1 MANSNATSVGAVS
14 FDLGLNTN
22 GLTQAI
28 NEAARNASTQ
38 LSEAFRTALT
48 GCENSIN
55 SIGNSLTQMT
65 SGFQNNVNQ
74 MSQNMTDT
82 FRNASTQIASD
93 MQNNMAQMSQNMTD
107 TFRNTSAQI
116 AGDVQNS
123 MSQMSQNMTDSI
135 RDSSS
140 QLTQGLSA
148 NAGSLSQHLGN
159 AAGQVEELGNE
170 ARNTAKS
177 IGSTLGSA
185 VKKLGTLIISVFAV
199 KQVVSFSK
207 ACVEAAAEVKALNAQ
222 LEQTF
227 GTLENEARNAIQK
240 VANESGILETRL
252 QSTGTQIYAFAKAS
266 GMDSVNA
273 LNMMQEALQVTADSA
288 AYYDRSIE
296 DTAESLR
303 SFLKGNYANDAALGI
318 SCTET
323 TRNAA
328 ANKLYGKSFME
339 LSEAQKQ
346 LTLLQMVKDA
356 NALSGAMGQAAREAD
371 GWENVT
377 GNLKEAWKQF
387 KAVIGKPLL
396 QSLIPIVKGIT
407 SAIQTLTSAASEATK
422 VLADLFGWDLSEA
435 ENTGGAISDIAA
447 DTAEDVSEAE
457 EEAQEDIEDTVK
469 AQKKAQ
475 GQLAGFDNLNVLSMP
490 DEDNDSDNSKDDN
503 KEVEKNDDIDDIAE
517 SAELAKSSVDDLN
530 QSVSSVKFDVIK
542 KQLQELMK
550 SFEPLTSA
558 VKRNVQAAVDNAQ
571 KGIEKY
577 LDKYGDKISEYSDR
591 IKGHL
596 ENTATQTANGITN
609 LLNEAAASQERC
621 SDELSTGYADLMG
634 GASIFALSFADVF
647 SGGLDI
653 VSKNFEDWTVDNSDT
668 IGEFFDGLNGN
679 AANAMSTFGGILE
692 DIGTTLTT
700 WWDEKGSQAFDGF
713 IGTLFDI
720 GDFLMELWNDY
731 VTPFIDYLIDS
742 VGDFWDNHLSKLW
755 NNILEFVS
763 SLMDCISAL
772 WNNWFRPLWDKLLRG
787 PITGI
792 MGALKS
798 IWDAV
803 LDVFGVIVDVV
814 RGIIRSLQGVLDFI
828 TGIFTGDIEK
838 CVKGLAEFIH
848 GICIIIWGVIK
859 GAINLVI
866 DALNAVWSAFYGM
879 LKEIVDGIGAF
890 VGKIGDLLGKDWGF
904 TLPDEVPRIPRLA
917 QGGLV
922 KAPTIAMVGD
932 NKNAYNDPEVI
943 SPLSK
948 LQGMLDSE
956 NSDDTEIL
964 QQILMYL
971 KMLCDFN
978 KNGGGNIEITAK
990 CDEDVLFKS
999 TVKKNGAYKRRHGGK
1014 SAYA

>member
-38 LSEAFRTALT
+38 LSDAFRTALT

-435 ENTGGAISDIAA
+435 EDTGSAISSVAA

-475 GQLAGFDNLNVLSMP
+475 GQLAGFDNLNVLPMP

-503 KEVEKNDDIDDIAE
+503 KEVEKNDDIAE

-530 QSVSSVKFDVIK
+530 QSVSSVKFDGIK

-634 GASIFALSFADVF
+634 GTSIFALSFADVF
-647 SGGLDI
+647 AGGLDI

-668 IGEFFDGLNGN
+668 IGDFFDGLNGN

-700 WWDEKGSQAFDGF
+700 WWDEKGSQSFDGF

-755 NNILEFVS
+755 NNILEFAS

-866 DALNAVWSAFYGM
+866 DALNAVWSALYGV
-879 LKEIVDGIGAF
+879 LKSIVDGVGAF

-917 QGGLV
+917 QGGLAT
-922 KAPTIAMVGD
+922 APTLAMVGD
-932 NKNAYNDPEVI
+932 NKNASVDPEVI
-943 SPLSK
+943 APLSK
-948 LQGMLDSE
+948 LQNMLPGSSAE
-956 NSDDTEIL
+956 LNEI
-964 QQILMYL
+964 
-971 KMLCDFN
+971 
-978 KNGGGNIEITAK
+978 IELLREIERLLRELDLTVIAQVDK
-990 CDEDVLFKS
+990 KVLFEVIRKLAPEYERR
-999 TVKKNGAYKRRHGGK
+999 TGAR
-1014 SAYA
+1014 AF

>member
-1 MANSNATSVGAVS
+1 MANGNATSVGAIS
-14 FDLGLNTN
+14 FDLGVSTS
-22 GLTQAI
+22 GLSQAI

-38 LSEAFRTALT
+38 LTSAFQTAMS
-48 GCENSIN
+48 GCESSIN
-55 SIGNSLTQMT
+55 NLGNSLSQMT
-65 SGFQNNVNQ
+65 SGMQSNMNQ
-74 MSQNMTDT
+74 MSRSMTDT

-123 MSQMSQNMTDSI
+123 MSQMSQNISDSI

-140 QLTQGLSA
+140 QLTQGLSS

-159 AAGQVEELGNE
+159 AAGQVEELGEE
-170 ARNTAKS
+170 AHNTAKS
-177 IGSTLGSA
+177 IGSTLSSA
-185 VKKLGTLIISVFAV
+185 VKKLGAIIISAFAV

-227 GTLENEARNAIQK
+227 GTLEKDARNAIQK
-240 VANESGILETRL
+240 VAVESGILETRL

-266 GMDSVNA
+266 GMDSVTA

-328 ANKLYGKSFME
+328 ANKLYGKSFKD
-339 LSEAQKQ
+339 LSESQKQ

-356 NALSGAMGQAAREAD
+356 NKLSGAMGQAAREAD

-387 KAVIGKPLL
+387 KAAIGKPLL

-435 ENTGGAISDIAA
+435 EDTGSAISSVAA

-475 GQLAGFDNLNVLSMP
+475 GQLAGFDNLNVLSLP
-490 DEDNDSDNSKDDN
+490 EEEESSDDS
-503 KEVEKNDDIDDIAE
+503 KEVEKNENIAE
-517 SAELAKSSVDDLN
+517 SAELAKSSVDGLKQSIDLTKFDGLKKQLEN
-530 QSVSSVKFDVIK
+530 TLKTFEPLVSSVK
-542 KQLQELMK
+542 
-550 SFEPLTSA
+550 
-558 VKRNVQAAVDNAQ
+558 RNIQAAADTAQ

-577 LDKYGDKISEYSDR
+577 LDKYGDKIIEYSDR
-591 IKGHL
+591 IKEHFQ
-596 ENTATQTANGITN
+596 NTAAQTSNGITN
-609 LLNEAAASQERC
+609 ILNEAAASQERC
-621 SDELSTGYADLMG
+621 SDELSTGYADLLG
-634 GASIFALSFADVF
+634 GASVFSLSFADVF
-647 SGGLDI
+647 AGGLDI
-653 VSKNFEDWTVDNSDT
+653 ASKNFEDWTVENNDT

-692 DIGTTLTT
+692 DIGTTLTD
-700 WWDEKGSQAFDGF
+700 WWDDTGADAFDRLTQAF
-713 IGTLFDI
+713 FDVQTVVL
-720 GDFLMELWNDY
+720 DFWNNYITPLVDY
-731 VTPFIDYLIDS
+731 IIDS
-742 VGDFWDNHLSKLW
+742 VGELWDNHLSKLW
-755 NNILEFVS
+755 SGVLEFIS
-763 SLMDCISAL
+763 SLMDTITAL
-772 WNNWFRPLWDKLLRG
+772 WNGFLRPLYDTFIKRIMVG
-787 PITGI
+787 V

-798 IWDAV
+798 LWDMV
-803 LDVFGVIVDVV
+803 VDVVGIIIDVV
-814 RGIIRSLQGVLDFI
+814 RGLVRMLQGILDFI

-838 CVKGLAEFIH
+838 AFLGFCEFVH

-859 GAINLVI
+859 GALNLVI
-866 DALNAVWSAFYGM
+866 DALNTVWSALYGV
-879 LKEIVDGIGAF
+879 LKSIVDGVGDF
-890 VGKIGDLLGKDWGF
+890 VGSIGNLFGQDWF
-904 TLPDEVPRIPRLA
+904 FSMPDEVPRIPRLA
-917 QGGLV
+917 SGGLV

-932 NKNAYNDPEVI
+932 NKNAYSDPEVV

-948 LQGMLDSE
+948 LQGMIDSGNGE
-956 NSDDTEIL
+956 NTEIL

-971 KMLCDFN
+971 KMFYDHCKDVDN
-978 KNGGGNIEITAK
+978 NSDEMTITL
-990 CDEDVLFKS
+990 DSDILFQKM
-999 TVKKNGAYKRRHGGK
+999 VKKNRAYKRRHGGK
-1014 SAYA
+1014 GVFD

>member
-1 MANSNATSVGAVS
+1 MANGNATSVGAIS
-14 FDLGLNTN
+14 LDLGVSTS
-22 GLTQAI
+22 GLSQAI

-38 LSEAFRTALT
+38 LTSAFQTAMS
-48 GCENSIN
+48 GCESSIN
-55 SIGNSLTQMT
+55 NLGNSLSQMT
-65 SGFQNNVNQ
+65 SGMQSNMNQ
-74 MSQNMTDT
+74 MSQSMTDT

-123 MSQMSQNMTDSI
+123 MSQMSQNISDSI

-140 QLTQGLSA
+140 QLTQGLSS

-159 AAGQVEELGNE
+159 AAGQVEELGEE
-170 ARNTAKS
+170 AHNTAKS
-177 IGSTLGSA
+177 IGSTLSSA
-185 VKKLGTLIISVFAV
+185 VKKLGAIIISAFAV

-207 ACVEAAAEVKALNAQ
+207 ACVEAAAQVKALNAQ

-227 GTLENEARNAIQK
+227 GTLEKDARNAIQK
-240 VANESGILETRL
+240 VAVESGILETRL

-266 GMDSVNA
+266 GMDSVTA

-328 ANKLYGKSFME
+328 ANKLYGKSFKD
-339 LSEAQKQ
+339 LSESQKQ

-356 NALSGAMGQAAREAD
+356 NKLSGAMGQAAREAD

-387 KAVIGKPLL
+387 KAAIGKPLL
-396 QSLIPIVKGIT
+396 QSLIPIVNGIT

-435 ENTGGAISDIAA
+435 ENTGSAISSVAA

-475 GQLAGFDNLNVLSMP
+475 GQLAGFDNLNVLSLP
-490 DEDNDSDNSKDDN
+490 EEEESSDDS
-503 KEVEKNDDIDDIAE
+503 KEVEKNENIAE
-517 SAELAKSSVDDLN
+517 SAELAQSSVDGLKQSIDLTKFDGLKKQLEN
-530 QSVSSVKFDVIK
+530 TLKTFEPLVSSVK
-542 KQLQELMK
+542 
-550 SFEPLTSA
+550 
-558 VKRNVQAAVDNAQ
+558 RNIQAAADTAQ

-577 LDKYGDKISEYSDR
+577 LDKYGDKIIEYSDR
-591 IKGHL
+591 IKEHFQ
-596 ENTATQTANGITN
+596 NTATQTSNGITN
-609 LLNEAAASQERC
+609 ILNESAASQERC
-621 SDELSTGYADLMG
+621 SDELSTGYADLLG
-634 GASIFALSFADVF
+634 GASVFSLSFADVF
-647 SGGLDI
+647 AGGLDI
-653 VSKNFEDWTVDNSDT
+653 ASKNFEDWTVENNDT

-692 DIGTTLTT
+692 DIGTTLTD
-700 WWDEKGSQAFDGF
+700 WWDDTGADAFDRLTQAF
-713 IGTLFDI
+713 FDVQTVVL
-720 GDFLMELWNDY
+720 DFWNNYITPLVDY
-731 VTPFIDYLIDS
+731 IIDS
-742 VGDFWDNHLSKLW
+742 VGELWDNHLSKLW
-755 NNILEFVS
+755 SGVLEFIS
-763 SLMDCISAL
+763 SLMDTITAL
-772 WNNWFRPLWDKLLRG
+772 WNGFLRPLYDTFIKRIMVG
-787 PITGI
+787 V

-798 IWDAV
+798 LWDMV
-803 LDVFGVIVDVV
+803 VDVVGIIIDVV
-814 RGIIRSLQGVLDFI
+814 RGLVRMLQGILDFI

-838 CVKGLAEFIH
+838 AFLGFCEFVH

-859 GAINLVI
+859 GALNLVI
-866 DALNAVWSAFYGM
+866 DALNTVWSALYGV
-879 LKEIVDGIGAF
+879 LKSIVDGVGDF
-890 VGKIGDLLGKDWGF
+890 VGSIGNLFGQDWF
-904 TLPDEVPRIPRLA
+904 FSMPDEVPRIPRLA
-917 QGGLV
+917 SGGLV

-932 NKNAYNDPEVI
+932 NKNAYSDPEVV

-948 LQGMLDSE
+948 LQGMIDSGNGE
-956 NSDDTEIL
+956 NTEIL

-971 KMLCDFN
+971 KMFYDHCKDVDN
-978 KNGGGNIEITAK
+978 NSDEMTITL
-990 CDEDVLFKS
+990 DSDILFQKM
-999 TVKKNGAYKRRHGGK
+999 VKKNRAYKRRHGGK
-1014 SAYA
+1014 GVFD

>member
-457 EEAQEDIEDTVK
+457 EEAQDDIENTVK

-475 GQLAGFDNLNVLSMP
+475 NYLAGFDEMNVVKPP
-490 DEDNDSDNSKDDN
+490 DEDDEDESKTDN
-503 KEVEKNDDIDDIAE
+503 KEADKSEGIAK
-517 SAELAKSSVDDLN
+517 SAELAKNSIDDLK
-530 QSVSSVKFDVIK
+530 QSVNSVKFDGIK

-550 SFEPLTSA
+550 FFEPLTSA
-558 VKRNVQAAVDNAQ
+558 VKRNVQAAVDTAQ

-634 GASIFALSFADVF
+634 GASIFALSYADVF

-755 NNILEFVS
+755 NNILEFAS

-917 QGGLV
+917 QGGLAT
-922 KAPTIAMVGD
+922 APTLAMVGD
-932 NKNAYNDPEVI
+932 NKNASVDPEVI
-943 SPLSK
+943 APLSK
-948 LQGMLDSE
+948 LQNMLPGSSAE
-956 NSDDTEIL
+956 LNEI
-964 QQILMYL
+964 
-971 KMLCDFN
+971 
-978 KNGGGNIEITAK
+978 IELLREIERLLRELDLTVIAQVDK
-990 CDEDVLFKS
+990 KVLFEVIRKLAPEYERR
-999 TVKKNGAYKRRHGGK
+999 TGAR
-1014 SAYA
+1014 AF

>member
-1 MANSNATSVGAVS
+1 MAGNATSVGAVS

-28 NEAARNASTQ
+28 DEAARNASTQ
-38 LSEAFRTALT
+38 LSEAFRDALT
-48 GCENSIN
+48 GCESSIN
-55 SIGNSLTQMT
+55 NIGSSLTQMT
-65 SGFQNNVNQ
+65 SGLQSNLNQ
-74 MSQNMTDT
+74 ISQSMS
-82 FRNASTQIASD
+82 
-93 MQNNMAQMSQNMTD
+93 D
-107 TFRNTSAQI
+107 TFRNTSNQI
-116 AGDVQNS
+116 ANDVQNN
-123 MSQMSQNMTDSI
+123 MLQMSQNISDSI

-140 QLTQGLSA
+140 QLTQALNNSSNSLSNSLRNA
-148 NAGSLSQHLGN
+148 VQGAGSLGN
-159 AAGQVEELGNE
+159 AA
-170 ARNTAKS
+170 RNAAGS
-177 IGSTLGSA
+177 IGSVLKSSIKQLGKEILSA
-185 VKKLGTLIISVFAV
+185 FAV
-199 KQVVSFSK
+199 KQVISFSK
-207 ACVEAAAEVKALNAQ
+207 ACVEAAAQVKALNAQ

-227 GTLENEARNAIQK
+227 GTLETDARNAIQA
-240 VANESGILETRL
+240 VAKESGILETRL
-252 QSTGTQIYAFAKAS
+252 QSAGTQIYAFAKAS

-356 NALSGAMGQAAREAD
+356 NELSGAIGQAAREAD

-396 QSLIPIVKGIT
+396 QSLIPIIQNIT
-407 SAIQTLTSAASEATK
+407 SAIQSLTEAASEATK
-422 VLADLFGWDLSEA
+422 ALADLFGWDLSEA

-457 EEAQEDIEDTVK
+457 EEAQDDIEKTVK

-475 GQLAGFDNLNVLSMP
+475 GQLAGFDNLNVLTMP
-490 DEDNDSDNSKDDN
+490 KDDDSEDDN
-503 KEVEKNDDIDDIAE
+503 KEAEKNDNIAQ
-517 SAELAKSSVDDLN
+517 SAEIAKSSVDDLK
-530 QSVSSVKFDVIK
+530 QSVNSVKFDGIK
-542 KQLQELMK
+542 KQLQNLMNF
-550 SFEPLTSA
+550 FEPLVSA

-571 KGIEKY
+571 KGIAKY
-577 LDKYGDKISEYSDR
+577 LDKYGDKITEYSDR

-596 ENTATQTANGITN
+596 KNTATQTANGITN
-609 LLNEAAASQERC
+609 ILNEAAASQERC
-621 SDELSTGYADLMG
+621 SDELSTGYADLLG

-647 SGGLDI
+647 AGGLDI
-653 VSKNFEDWTVDNSDT
+653 VSKNFEDWTVENNDT

-692 DIGTTLTT
+692 DIGTTLTD
-700 WWDEKGSQAFDGF
+700 WWDNTGSEAFDNLTQAF
-713 IGTLFDI
+713 FDVQTVLL
-720 GDFLMELWNDY
+720 DFWNSY
-731 VTPFIDYLIDS
+731 ITPFIDYIIDS
-742 VGDFWDNHLSKLW
+742 VGELWDNHLSKLW
-755 NNILEFVS
+755 SGILEFIS
-763 SLMDCISAL
+763 SLMDTISAL
-772 WNNWFRPLWDKLLRG
+772 WNGFLRPLYDTFIKRVMVRVL
-787 PITGI
+787 
-792 MGALKS
+792 GALKS

-803 LDVFGVIVDVV
+803 SDVV
-814 RGIIRSLQGVLDFI
+814 GMIIDVIRGVIRSLQGVLDFI

-838 CVKGLAEFIH
+838 AVKDFAEFVH
-848 GICIIIWGVIK
+848 GICIMIWGVIK
-859 GAINLVI
+859 GALNLII
-866 DALNAVWSAFYGM
+866 DALNTVWSALYGV
-879 LKEIVDGIGAF
+879 LKSIVDGVGDF
-890 VGKIGDLLGKDWGF
+890 VGAIGDLFGQNWKF
-904 TLPDEVPRIPRLA
+904 SMPDEVPRIPRLA

-948 LQGMLDSE
+948 LQGMLDSGSAE
-956 NSDDTEIL
+956 DTEL
-964 QQILMYL
+964 LRQILTYL
-971 KMLCDFN
+971 KMLYEFN
-978 KNGGGNIEITAK
+978 KDGGGNIEVTAK

-999 TVKKNGAYKRRHGGK
+999 TIKKNNAWKRRHGGK
-1014 SAYA
+1014 SAYS

>member
-1 MANSNATSVGAVS
+1 MASNNATSVGAVS
-14 FDLGLNTN
+14 FDLGVNTN
-22 GLTQAI
+22 GFAQAI

-38 LSEAFRTALT
+38 LSDVFRTAMT

-55 SIGNSLTQMT
+55 NIGSSLTQMT
-65 SGFQNNVNQ
+65 NGLQSNLNQ
-74 MSQNMTDT
+74 MSQ
-82 FRNASTQIASD
+82 S
-93 MQNNMAQMSQNMTD
+93 MTD

-123 MSQMSQNMTDSI
+123 MSQMSQNVSGAI
-135 RDSSS
+135 RSSSS
-140 QLTQGLSA
+140 QLTQGLNT

-159 AAGQVEELGNE
+159 AVHQTQQLGEE
-170 ARNTAKS
+170 ARETANT

-185 VKKLGTLIISVFAV
+185 VKKLGKFIIGAFAV
-199 KQVVSFSK
+199 KQVVAFSK

-227 GTLENEARNAIQK
+227 GTLENDAKNAIQK
-240 VANESGILETRL
+240 VAIESGILETRL

-396 QSLIPIVKGIT
+396 QSLIPVIQNIT
-407 SAIQTLTSAASEATK
+407 SAIQSLTSAASEATK
-422 VLADLFGWDLSEA
+422 ALADLFGWDLSEA
-435 ENTGGAISDIAA
+435 EDTGSAISSVAA

-503 KEVEKNDDIDDIAE
+503 KEVKKNDDIAE

-530 QSVSSVKFDVIK
+530 QSVSSVKFDGIK
-542 KQLQELMK
+542 KQIQSLMK
-550 SFEPLTSA
+550 FCEPLVSS
-558 VKRNVQAAVDNAQ
+558 VKRNIQAAVDTAQ

-621 SDELSTGYADLMG
+621 SEELSTGYADLTG

-647 SGGLDI
+647 AGGLDI

-668 IGEFFDGLNGN
+668 IGDFFDGLNGN

-700 WWDEKGSQAFDGF
+700 WWDNTGSEAFDRLAEAF
-713 IGTLFDI
+713 FDVQTVLL
-720 GDFLMELWNDY
+720 DFWNSY
-731 VTPFIDYLIDS
+731 ITPFIDYIIDS
-742 VGDFWDNHLSKLW
+742 VGELWDNHLSKLW
-755 NNILEFVS
+755 SGILEFIS
-763 SLMDCISAL
+763 SLMDTISAL
-772 WNNWFRPLWDKLLRG
+772 WNGFLRPLYDTFIKRVMVGVL
-787 PITGI
+787 
-792 MGALKS
+792 GALKS

-803 LDVFGVIVDVV
+803 SDVV
-814 RGIIRSLQGVLDFI
+814 GMVIDVIRGVIRSLQGVLDFI

-838 CVKGLAEFIH
+838 CVKGFAEFVH
-848 GICIIIWGVIK
+848 GICIMIWGVVK
-859 GAINLVI
+859 GALNLII
-866 DALNAVWSAFYGM
+866 DALNTVWSALYGV
-879 LKEIVDGIGAF
+879 LKSIIDGVGDF
-890 VGKIGDLLGKDWGF
+890 VGAIGDLFGQNWGF
-904 TLPDEVPRIPRLA
+904 SMPDDVPRIPRLYS
-917 QGGLV
+917 GGLV

-932 NKNAYNDPEVI
+932 NKNAYRDPEVI

-948 LQGMLDSE
+948 LQGMIDSE
-956 NSDDTEIL
+956 NSEDTEIL
-964 QQILMYL
+964 RQILMYL
-971 KMLCDFN
+971 KMIYEFN
-978 KNGGGNIEITAK
+978 KDGGGDINVTAK
-990 CDEDVLFKS
+990 VDSGVLFKE
-999 TVKKNGAYKRRHGGK
+999 TVKINRAWKNRHGGR

>member
-1 MANSNATSVGAVS
+1 MASNNATSVGAVS
-14 FDLGLNTN
+14 FDLGVNTS
-22 GLTQAI
+22 GFAQAV

-38 LSEAFRTALT
+38 LSDAFRTAMT

-55 SIGNSLTQMT
+55 NIGISLTQMT
-65 SGFQNNVNQ
+65 NGLQSNLNQ
-74 MSQNMTDT
+74 MSQSMTDT
-82 FRNASTQIASD
+82 FRNTSTQIAGD
-93 MQNNMAQMSQNMTD
+93 MQNNMAQLSQSMTD

-123 MSQMSQNMTDSI
+123 MSQMSQNVSGAI
-135 RDSSS
+135 RSSSS
-140 QLTQGLSA
+140 QLTQGLNT

-159 AAGQVEELGNE
+159 AVHQTQQLGEETRE
-170 ARNTAKS
+170 TANT

-185 VKKLGTLIISVFAV
+185 VKKLGKFIIGAFAV
-199 KQVVSFSK
+199 KQVVAFSK
-207 ACVEAAAEVKALNAQ
+207 ACVKAAAEVKALNAQ
-222 LEQTF
+222 IEQTF
-227 GTLENEARNAIQK
+227 GILENDARNAIRK

-356 NALSGAMGQAAREAD
+356 NKLSGAMGQAAREAD

-396 QSLIPIVKGIT
+396 QSLIPIIKNIT
-407 SAIQTLTSAASEATK
+407 SAIQTLTEAASQATK
-422 VLADLFGWDLSEA
+422 ALSELFGWDLSEA
-435 ENTGGAISDIAA
+435 ENTGGAISSVAA

-457 EEAQEDIEDTVK
+457 EEAREDIEDTVK

-475 GQLAGFDNLNVLSMP
+475 NQLAGFDNLNILSMP
-490 DEDNDSDNSKDDN
+490 EDDEEDDS
-503 KEVEKNDDIDDIAE
+503 KETEKNDDIAE
-517 SAELAKSSVDDLN
+517 SAELAKSSVDDLK
-530 QSVSSVKFDVIK
+530 QSVSAIQFDGIK
-542 KQLQELMK
+542 KQIQNLMK
-550 SFEPLTSA
+550 FFEPFVLS
-558 VKRNVQAAVDNAQ
+558 VKTNIQAAVDTAQ

-577 LDKYGDKISEYSDR
+577 LNKYGDKISKYSDR
-591 IKGHL
+591 IKTHL
-596 ENTATQTANGITN
+596 KNTATQTANGITN

-634 GASIFALSFADVF
+634 GTSIFALSFADVF
-647 SGGLDI
+647 AGGLDI

-668 IGEFFDGLNGN
+668 IGDFFDGLNGN

-692 DIGTTLTT
+692 DIGTTLTD
-700 WWDEKGSQAFDGF
+700 WWDNTGSQAFDRLTQAF
-713 IGTLFDI
+713 FDI
-720 GDFLMELWNDY
+720 KTVMLDFWNSY
-731 VTPFIDYLIDS
+731 ITPFIDYIIDS
-742 VGDFWDNHLSKLW
+742 VGELWDNHLSKLW
-755 NNILEFVS
+755 KGILEFIS
-763 SLMDCISAL
+763 SLTDTISSL
-772 WNNWFRPLWDKLLRG
+772 WNGFLRPLYDTFIKRVMVGVL
-787 PITGI
+787 
-792 MGALKS
+792 GALKS

-803 LDVFGVIVDVV
+803 SDVV
-814 RGIIRSLQGVLDFI
+814 GMIIDIIRGVIRSLQGVLDFI

-838 CVKGLAEFIH
+838 CVKGFAEFVH
-848 GICIIIWGVIK
+848 GICIMIWGVIK
-859 GAINLVI
+859 GALNLVI
-866 DALNAVWSAFYGM
+866 DALNTVWSALYGV
-879 LKEIVDGIGAF
+879 LKSIVDGVGDF
-890 VGKIGDLLGKDWGF
+890 VGAIGDLFGKNWGF
-904 TLPDEVPRIPRLA
+904 SMPDEVPRIPRLYD
-917 QGGLV
+917 GGLA

-932 NKNAYNDPEVI
+932 NKNAYRDPEVI

-948 LQGMLDSE
+948 LQGMIDTGSAE
-956 NSDDTEIL
+956 DTEIL
-964 QQILMYL
+964 RQILMYL
-971 KMLCDFN
+971 KMLYEFN
-978 KNGGGNIEITAK
+978 KDGGGDINVTAVA
-990 CDEDVLFKS
+990 DEDVLFKA
-999 TVKKNGAYKRRHGGK
+999 TVKKNNAWKRRHNGK
-1014 SAYA
+1014 SAYT

>member
-1 MANSNATSVGAVS
+1 MATGNATSVGAVA
-14 FDLGLNTN
+14 FDLGLNTS

-38 LSEAFRTALT
+38 LTNAFQSALS

-55 SIGNSLTQMT
+55 GIGNSLAQMT

-93 MQNNMAQMSQNMTD
+93 MQNNMAQMSQNI
-107 TFRNTSAQI
+107 S
-116 AGDVQNS
+116 
-123 MSQMSQNMTDSI
+123 DSI

-140 QLTQGLSA
+140 QLTQGLSS

-159 AAGQVEELGNE
+159 AAGQVEELGEE

-185 VKKLGTLIISVFAV
+185 VKKLGAFIVSAFAV
-199 KQVVSFSK
+199 KQIVSFSK

-227 GTLENEARNAIQK
+227 GTLEKDARNAIQK

-296 DTAESLR
+296 DTAESLK

-356 NALSGAMGQAAREAD
+356 NELSGAMGQAAREAD

-457 EEAQEDIEDTVK
+457 EEAQDDIENTVK

-475 GQLAGFDNLNVLSMP
+475 GQLMGFDNLNVLSMP
-490 DEDNDSDNSKDDN
+490 EDDDSDSDDSK
-503 KEVEKNDDIDDIAE
+503 EAAKNNNIAE
-517 SAELAKSSVDDLN
+517 SAELAKSSVSDLN
-530 QSVSSVKFDVIK
+530 DAVNSLKFDGIK
-542 KQLQELMK
+542 
-550 SFEPLTSA
+550 
-558 VKRNVQAAVDNAQ
+558 N
-571 KGIEKY
+571 
-577 LDKYGDKISEYSDR
+577 KISELINFFKPLADSIGKHVKTSFEVAQEGITKFLKKSSGKIKDYSAK
-591 IKGHL
+591 ISGNLK
-596 ENTATQTANGITN
+596 NTLTQTRNGVSNIIDIATESLGKN
-609 LLNEAAASQERC
+609 REKL
-621 SDELSTGYADLMG
+621 SD
-634 GASIFALSFADVF
+634 SFADLLDGASEFSLSYAYVF
-647 SGGLDI
+647 TDMLDI
-653 VSKNFEDWTVDNSDT
+653 ISKNFEDWTIDDKDT
-668 IGEFFDGLNGN
+668 IGTFFDGIYGHI
-679 AANAMSTFGGILE
+679 ANFNEVIGGILG
-692 DIGTTLTT
+692 DIGTTLTD
-700 WWDEKGSQAFDGF
+700 WWDSKGSQAFDGL
-713 IGTLFDI
+713 INTLFDI
-720 GDFLMELWNDY
+720 GNFIMELWNDY
-731 VTPFIDYLIDS
+731 VTPFIDYLIS
-742 VGDFWDNHLSKLW
+742 SIGEFWDKHLSKLW
-755 NNILEFVS
+755 QGVLDFVS
-763 SLMDCISAL
+763 SLMECISAL
-772 WNNWFRPLWDKLLRG
+772 WNNWFKPLWDRLARG
-787 PITGI
+787 PIAGI

-803 LDVFGVIVDVV
+803 RDVFGVVVDVV

-828 TGIFTGDIEK
+828 TGIFTGDMEK
-838 CVKGLAEFIH
+838 AVTGFAEFVH
-848 GICIIIWGVIK
+848 GICIAIWGVIK

-866 DALNAVWSAFYGM
+866 DALNTVWSGLYGV
-879 LKEIVDGIGAF
+879 LKEILDGVGSF
-890 VGKIGDLLGKDWGF
+890 VGMIGDLFDKDWGF

-917 QGGLV
+917 NGGLV

-932 NKNAYNDPEVI
+932 NKNAYSDPEVI

-948 LQGMLDSE
+948 LQDMLGTE
-956 NSDDTEIL
+956 NSDGIENFL

-971 KMLCDFN
+971 KMIYEFN
-978 KNGGGNIEITAK
+978 KDGGGNIEVTAK

-999 TVKKNGAYKRRHGGK
+999 TVKKNNAWKRRHGGR
-1014 SAYA
+1014 SAYE

>member
-407 SAIQTLTSAASEATK
+407 SAIQTLTSVASEATK

-457 EEAQEDIEDTVK
+457 EEAQDDIENTVK

-475 GQLAGFDNLNVLSMP
+475 NYLAGFDEMNVVKPP
-490 DEDNDSDNSKDDN
+490 DEDDEDESKTDN
-503 KEVEKNDDIDDIAE
+503 KEADKSEGIAK
-517 SAELAKSSVDDLN
+517 SAELAKNSIDDLK
-530 QSVSSVKFDVIK
+530 QSVNSVKFDGIK

-634 GASIFALSFADVF
+634 GASIFALSYADVF

-755 NNILEFVS
+755 NNILEFAS

-866 DALNAVWSAFYGM
+866 DALNAVWSALYGV
-879 LKEIVDGIGAF
+879 LKSIVDGVGAF

-917 QGGLV
+917 QGGLAT
-922 KAPTIAMVGD
+922 APTLAMVGD
-932 NKNAYNDPEVI
+932 NKNASVDPEVI
-943 SPLSK
+943 APLSK
-948 LQGMLDSE
+948 LQNMLPGSSAE
-956 NSDDTEIL
+956 LNEI
-964 QQILMYL
+964 
-971 KMLCDFN
+971 
-978 KNGGGNIEITAK
+978 IELLREIERLLRELDLTVIAQVDK
-990 CDEDVLFKS
+990 KVLFEVIRKLAPEYERR
-999 TVKKNGAYKRRHGGK
+999 TGAR
-1014 SAYA
+1014 AF

>member
-457 EEAQEDIEDTVK
+457 EEAQDDIENTVK

-475 GQLAGFDNLNVLSMP
+475 NYLAGFDEMNVVKPP
-490 DEDNDSDNSKDDN
+490 DEDDEDESKTDN
-503 KEVEKNDDIDDIAE
+503 KEADKSEGIAK
-517 SAELAKSSVDDLN
+517 SAELAKNSIDDLK
-530 QSVSSVKFDVIK
+530 QSVNSVKFDGIK

-550 SFEPLTSA
+550 FFEPLTSA
-558 VKRNVQAAVDNAQ
+558 VKRNVQAAVDTAQ

-634 GASIFALSFADVF
+634 GASIFALSYADVF

-755 NNILEFVS
+755 NNILEFAS

-866 DALNAVWSAFYGM
+866 DALNAVWSALYGV
-879 LKEIVDGIGAF
+879 LKSIVDGVGAF

-917 QGGLV
+917 RGGLAT
-922 KAPTIAMVGD
+922 APTLAMVGD
-932 NKNAYNDPEVI
+932 NKNASVDPEVI
-943 SPLSK
+943 APLSK
-948 LQGMLDSE
+948 LQNMLPGSSAE
-956 NSDDTEIL
+956 LNEI
-964 QQILMYL
+964 
-971 KMLCDFN
+971 
-978 KNGGGNIEITAK
+978 IELLREIERLLRELDLTVIAQVDK
-990 CDEDVLFKS
+990 KVLFEVIRKLAPEYERR
-999 TVKKNGAYKRRHGGK
+999 TGAR
-1014 SAYA
+1014 AF